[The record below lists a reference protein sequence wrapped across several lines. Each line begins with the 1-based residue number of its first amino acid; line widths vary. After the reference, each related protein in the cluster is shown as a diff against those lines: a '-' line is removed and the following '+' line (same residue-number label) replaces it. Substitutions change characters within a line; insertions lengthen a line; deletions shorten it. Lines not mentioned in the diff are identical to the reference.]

1 MRVIR
6 RQAVQ
11 GHPIPSTA
19 HRPQGPFPAEILA
32 PNQVVMEEEES
43 VDPRANA
50 QNLYRSPSLVRC
62 TLCGEIMTEDVTDS
76 HVCGD

>member
-6 RQAVQ
+6 RPAVQ
-11 GHPIPSTA
+11 GHAIPQTA
-19 HRPQGPFPAEILA
+19 HQPHGPFPAEILA
-32 PNQVVMEEEES
+32 PNVVVTEAEEE

-76 HVCGD
+76 HVCED